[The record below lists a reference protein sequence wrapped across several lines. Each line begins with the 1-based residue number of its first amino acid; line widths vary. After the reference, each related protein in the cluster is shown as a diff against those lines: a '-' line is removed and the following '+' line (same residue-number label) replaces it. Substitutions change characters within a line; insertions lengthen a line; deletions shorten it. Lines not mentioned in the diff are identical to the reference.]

1 MAPLAECRAR
11 ACPIAIGNTA
21 REQGIQRNG
30 FYHDRVPEFT
40 ITVRAKPGA
49 SRPRIGGAHGDP
61 PELIV
66 AVRETAA
73 SGRANAAIE
82 TAIATKFG
90 IPPSMVDIRAGH
102 AGRQKTVALYVP
114 DGAAAQAIL
123 DRLLASG
130 DD

>member
-1 MAPLAECRAR
+1 M
-11 ACPIAIGNTA
+11 GSTA
-21 REQGIQRNG
+21 REQRIHRSG
-30 FYHDRVPEFT
+30 FYHDCVPEFT

-49 SRPRIGGAHGDP
+49 SRARIGGAHGDP

-82 TAIATKFG
+82 TAIAAEFG
-90 IPPSMVDIRAGH
+90 IPPSMVDVRSGH

-114 DGAAAQAIL
+114 DGAAAQATL

>member
-1 MAPLAECRAR
+1 M
-11 ACPIAIGNTA
+11 
-21 REQGIQRNG
+21 
-30 FYHDRVPEFT
+30 PEFT

-82 TAIATKFG
+82 TAIATEFG

-114 DGAAAQAIL
+114 DGAAA
-123 DRLLASG
+123 
-130 DD
+130 

>member
-1 MAPLAECRAR
+1 MVT
-11 ACPIAIGNTA
+11 TA
-21 REQGIQRNG
+21 REQRIQRNG

-49 SRPRIGGAHGDP
+49 SRPRIGGAHGEP

-82 TAIATKFG
+82 TAIATEVG

-114 DGAAAQAIL
+114 DGAAAQATL